1 MAVRDVVDIK
11 YLIPKLTFNIKPREK
26 QKFTVKYVKYSE
38 NYENGNWITLST
50 SCMVDPDGTLNN
62 SKKLEMKG
70 LKPFTE
76 YVIRFTDIIGN
87 NYDYKFKTGMNV
99 AMTDSPY
106 YNKTLFPG
114 QIYDWYEEGLGSI
127 GLPDDGDCAIYFRM
141 NGKKG
146 QTLNAEAENWNSLL
160 FCKPANN
167 YLKPVDINGKWDS
180 VTDKNDLSIMCYTP
194 EGEYVL
200 ATPYMRYTD
209 SGYTYCNAYYDQG
222 GGGINLDNVI
232 YDLGMHFAFAFIIKE
247 DASDNQTLLY
257 IDTSKGEAYN
267 KIYKT
272 KNNGCQLTFDLSFNV
287 DHLESN
293 FEQTINGESVS
304 ANSVIDTNKINKNQ
318 WYVIELHRTGDF
330 DLYTMGDDGNIVNVQ
345 GTFANININ
354 QTGAPTAEPNAGK
367 YKFSYDETA
376 IQSAMYFGNT
386 ETNGVGIAFWIPAPT
401 VNDTAPYYKKILT
414 PNSFLPRLKLSGTNE
429 KGVEWEYL
437 QDTKFNTVINDEKA
451 SFLIDPDICTT
462 VEALKDSTYLNTGTI
477 HAEMVSNGL
486 PMFTKDFPGFSYP
499 NTQTGEI
506 VHVGGLIPNASYQ
519 QDSFDIT
526 FSEAEDPLK
535 ALQQYFFTK
544 HGTWGGYNGGVN
556 GHNIYF
562 DADQNLI
569 LENHGDYY
577 KGSLMGV
584 GKESDIKPYC
594 GYGGDVDYDNNAFD
608 QRTNK
613 GCLRT
618 GTALVSN
625 KYFGYGRIDTWLQLP
640 VGIWG
645 VCPAIWLFHYIEI
658 PETEYRYKLLPYS
671 ERNKQGNDDNGRYL
685 VVNNEIDIE
694 LPSHLTNGTINQWSD
709 LRNAYFDPVCMDDK
723 LAIGVTGEDYDEEN
737 GLFQI
742 VDIEN
747 PKERA
752 SWKQI
757 NTVANPRYKP
767 SFQNCKLNNWVG
779 ELNSG
784 DGWCLPQGSV
794 TAEQYYKGTGSDLQ
808 NQKEEY
814 CSRLTHCA
822 DNEHG
827 YADGKYHKWSIVWL
841 PDRILLYVDDIL
853 YRENDG
859 FIPFNQ
865 MKLTIAGWFPTMP
878 KNRKKE
884 PTGVVDTDGIHT
896 MKGGL
901 LTNIND
907 SPDTSIGTWAGTQA
921 DFDVLHM
928 KVSRVKYERYH
939 AGETI
944 DIAGKK
950 TLIESEPSALG
961 ESFPESGLRMFV
973 K

>member
-1 MAVRDVVDIK
+1 MAVRDVIDIK
-11 YLIPKLTFNIKPREK
+11 YLIPKLTFNVKPREK

-38 NYENGNWITLST
+38 DYENDTWTILSDN
-50 SCMVDPDGTLNN
+50 CMVDPDGTLNN
-62 SKKLEMKG
+62 DKKLEIKG
-70 LKPFTE
+70 LRPLTE
-76 YVIRFTDIIGN
+76 YVIRFIDIKNN
-87 NYDYKFKTGMNV
+87 NYDYKFKTGINV

-114 QIYDWYEEGLGSI
+114 QIYDWYESGLSSI
-127 GLPDDGDCAIYFRM
+127 GLPDKLDCSLYFRL

-146 QTLNAEAENWNSLL
+146 QTLNAEAEEWNSLVL
-160 FCKPANN
+160 CQTVGN
-167 YLKPVDINGKWDS
+167 YWNPKDINGDWDTI
-180 VTDKNDLSIMCYTP
+180 TDINGVALTCYVP
-194 EGEYVL
+194 KGGYVL
-200 ATPYMRYTD
+200 ASSFLKYSD
-209 SGYTYCNAYYDQG
+209 EGYVSCNAYYGDG
-222 GGGINLDNVI
+222 GGGITLDDVI
-232 YDLGMHFAFAFIIKE
+232 NFGFRFALTFIIKE
-247 DASDNQTLLY
+247 DAEGEQTIICADTTKYSKFNNAASAINGGKHLKYKLY
-257 IDTSKGEAYN
+257 FKD
-267 KIYKT
+267 
-272 KNNGCQLTFDLSFNV
+272 
-287 DHLESN
+287 DHLES
-293 FEQTINGESVS
+293 TCVVTKNGEELK
-304 ANSVIDTNKINKNQ
+304 NEYVIDSNKLNKNQ
-318 WYVIELHRTGDF
+318 WYILATGI
-330 DLYTMGDDGNIVNVQ
+330 GEDGNHKDAIYYL
-345 GTFANININ
+345 
-354 QTGAPTAEPNAGK
+354 ED
-367 YKFSYDETA
+367 DE
-376 IQSAMYFGNT
+376 IKN
-386 ETNGVGIAFWIPAPT
+386 VGIDMAYPVSGPYSMDDSDIKSALYFSDDKSTGIGICYWIPVFKINDEAPF
-401 VNDTAPYYKKILT
+401 YEKILQ
-414 PNSFLPRLKLSGTNE
+414 PDKYLPRLRLNGTNE
-429 KGVEWEYL
+429 NGVKWSYL
-437 QDTKFNTVINDEKA
+437 QESKFNTVISSEKA
-451 SFLIDPDICTT
+451 SFLIDPDICTN
-462 VEALKDSTYLNTGTI
+462 VEELKNSTFKNTGTI
-477 HAEMVSNGL
+477 TAEIVSHNNVL
-486 PMFTKDFPGFSYP
+486 FTKDFNGFSYP
-499 NTQTGEI
+499 NNDTGET
-506 VHVGGLIPNASYQ
+506 VQVGGLIPNASYQ

-526 FSEAEDPLK
+526 FSETEDPI
-535 ALQQYFFTK
+535 AVLQQYFFTK

-562 DADQNLI
+562 DADKNLI
-569 LENHGDYY
+569 LENHGDEY

-584 GKESDIKPYC
+584 GKESDVEPYC
-594 GYGGDVDYDNNAFD
+594 GYGGDVDYDNNSFD
-608 QRTNK
+608 KRTNK
-613 GCLRT
+613 SCLRT

-625 KYFGYGRIDTWLQLP
+625 KYFGYGRVDTWLQLP

-671 ERNKQGNDDNGRYL
+671 ERNKQGDDDNGRYL

-694 LPSHLTNGTINQWSD
+694 LPSHLTNGTANQWSD
-709 LRNAYFDPVCMDDK
+709 LRNAYFDLVCMDDQ
-723 LAIGVTGEDYDEEN
+723 LAIGITGEDYDEEN

-742 VDIEN
+742 VDTEN
-747 PKERA
+747 PQERS
-752 SWKQI
+752 SWKRI
-757 NTVANPRYKP
+757 DSIVNPRYKP

-794 TAEQYYKGTGSDLQ
+794 SAEDYYKGTGSDLQ

-878 KNRKKE
+878 KNKKKD
-884 PTGVVDTDGIHT
+884 PTGVVDRDGIHG

-901 LTNIND
+901 ITNLND
-907 SPDTSIGTWAGTQA
+907 TADKSIGTWAGTQA